1 MRCSTAWIW
10 AVCLAPVLFSSA
22 SSRAGEFQTTDEFAA
37 HVSTLRADKGEVIP
51 LHLRHKVAVS
61 PAAQA
66 PAGHRVVLFVHGA
79 TVPGVPDFD
88 FDFRDYDWMAF
99 LARAG
104 FDVWALDV
112 SGYGASARPMMD
124 DPCNVAKK
132 SQDVLQ
138 KRPLAASCAPH
149 HPFQFKTLRDDWA
162 EIDSA
167 VDYVRAATRAD
178 KVSIVGWSLGGPRV
192 GGYVALHQDKIDR
205 VMLYAPGG
213 VKAGYDVPE
222 TTEPG
227 APIGLQTRAD
237 LETKRWDPD
246 ARCAGQIE
254 PGVRDALWTE
264 IMKWDGVG
272 ASWGP
277 PEGVMRGPTFT
288 GSGWPAEMAAK
299 ITAPVYVVVGEFDTP
314 EVRRGVYE
322 MLGSSDRIFAKVACA
337 SHFMVWEKQHL
348 VLHKSSLEF
357 LRDGKVSG
365 ATHGAFDVDKDG
377 VFSPAK

>member
-1 MRCSTAWIW
+1 MRRSFSWAAAVLVAATAG
-10 AVCLAPVLFSSA
+10 A
-22 SSRAGEFQTTDEFAA
+22 RAEEFKTTDEFAA

-51 LHLRHKVAVS
+51 LHLRHKVATA

-66 PAGHRVVLFVHGA
+66 PAGHKVVLFVHGA
-79 TVPGVPDFD
+79 TVPAVPDFD
-88 FDFRDYDWMAF
+88 FEFRDYDWMAY

-112 SGYGASARPMMD
+112 TGYGASARPGMD
-124 DPCNVAKK
+124 DPCNVAAAA
-132 SQDVLQ
+132 QDVL
-138 KRPLAASCAPH
+138 KPRPLAAGCAPH
-149 HPFQFKTLRDDWA
+149 APFQFKTLRDDWA
-162 EIDSA
+162 EIDTA
-167 VDYVRAATRAD
+167 VDHVRAATGAA
-178 KVSIVGWSLGGPRV
+178 KISIVGWSLGGPRV
-192 GGYVALHQDKIDR
+192 GGYVSLHQDKIDR

-213 VKAGYDVPE
+213 VKAGYAVPE
-222 TTEPG
+222 ATEAG

-237 LETKRWDPD
+237 LEQKRWDPD
-246 ARCAGQIE
+246 ARCPGQVE

-264 IMKWDGVG
+264 IMKWDRTG

-299 ITAPVYVVVGEFDTP
+299 ITSPVYVVVGEFDTP
-314 EVRRGVYE
+314 DVRRGVYDAV
-322 MLGSSDRIFAKVACA
+322 GSGDRIFAKVACA

-357 LRDGKVSG
+357 LRDGKVAG
-365 ATHGAFDVDKDG
+365 AARGVFDVDKDG
-377 VFSPAK
+377 AFSPAK